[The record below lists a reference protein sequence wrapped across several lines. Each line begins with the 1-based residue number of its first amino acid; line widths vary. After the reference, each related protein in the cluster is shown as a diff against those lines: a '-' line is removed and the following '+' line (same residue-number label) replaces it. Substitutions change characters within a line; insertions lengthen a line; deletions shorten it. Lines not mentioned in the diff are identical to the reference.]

1 MTILSNYQLKMYANK
16 FLQENYGMEFIIP
29 LELNSRLR
37 KSCGRFISIS
47 YRDGRPSEP
56 KVVELNKYFVEN
68 NEPTVV
74 LDVLRHELV
83 HYALFMQGKPNSDG
97 HPVFERELK
106 RLGIVSQSTIDK
118 YDIESK
124 KRNVYRNFYQCANP
138 SCGVEYRTGKALK
151 HGGIYHRCSACKG
164 RLIDKG
170 RKLVATV

>member
-1 MTILSNYQLKMYANK
+1 MTLSNYQLKMYAKK
-16 FLQENYGMEFIIP
+16 FLQETYGMELSIP
-29 LELNSRLR
+29 LGLNGRMKKTCGWF
-37 KSCGRFISIS
+37 KSIR
-47 YRDGRPSEP
+47 YRDGRSEA
-56 KVVELNKYFVEN
+56 KCIELNKFFVEN

-83 HYALFMQGKPNSDG
+83 HYVLFMQGKPNSDG
-97 HPVFERELK
+97 HPVFENELR
-106 RLGIVSQSTIDK
+106 RLGVVSQNTIDK

-138 SCGVEYRTGKALK
+138 NCGEEYRTGKALK
-151 HGGIYHRCSACKG
+151 NGGLNHRCSVCKN